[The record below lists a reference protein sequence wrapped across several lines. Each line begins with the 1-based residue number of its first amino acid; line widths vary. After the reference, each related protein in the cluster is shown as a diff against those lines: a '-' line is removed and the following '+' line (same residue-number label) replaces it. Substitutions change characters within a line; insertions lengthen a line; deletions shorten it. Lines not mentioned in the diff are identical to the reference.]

1 MAKLPIITHRREID
15 VRVVYGQNIFELYQ
29 QIHNLI
35 QRELPA
41 LANLFAEPV
50 VNAVRGE
57 ISWTTKATGAVRA
70 GTALSDAEWSSL
82 GGRLKNDLTLIQGL
96 IAKLEKAGR
105 SNSVATEALRCML
118 VTPDLRSSVF
128 QVGNEC
134 VITQWGCYEFGSDAR
149 SADVFEQIEAAPKT
163 TLELQTPGSLA
174 VWPRTASTS
183 LEDKPISQQVFNA
196 VPAPP
201 PASSPP
207 TSMGI
212 SPSPAAYP
220 ESSLGPSA
228 TPSPEPELASLAQP
242 LAKKSFLWRWLLLS
256 LLMLLLLAGLFAKY
270 WQTRHHSAESALNAE
285 IAQLTNALDKKISD
299 CALQTPSV
307 GSSAALT
314 PSVSNSEFSSR
325 QADNQIRPDSRV
337 NVSLAWSDRSD
348 LDLWILQPDGEVVFH
363 GPCTGGNCGRLDV
376 DANRCVT
383 SGRPCTSLTDRPLEN
398 ISWPNKMLP
407 GRYVVAVALYS
418 TNRLSSEARPVR
430 FTVQITK
437 NGVVSNFEGLVRTD
451 EIQCK
456 DNLCGIAPRRV
467 TQFTV
472 E

>member
-35 QRELPA
+35 QRELPQ

-57 ISWTTKATGAVRA
+57 ISWNTKATGSVLA
-70 GTALSDAEWSSL
+70 GTALGDAEWSSL
-82 GGRLKNDLTLIQGL
+82 GSRLKKDLSLIQGL

-105 SNSVATEALRCML
+105 SNSAGTEALRCML
-118 VTPDLRSSVF
+118 VTPDLRRSVF
-128 QVGNEC
+128 QVGSQC

-149 SADVFEQIEAAPKT
+149 SADVFEQIEAAPKA
-163 TLELQTPGSLA
+163 TLELQTPSSMDAPPSTGS
-174 VWPRTASTS
+174 TF
-183 LEDKPISQQVFNA
+183 LEDKPISEQVQA
-196 VPAPP
+196 AAPAPP
-201 PASSPP
+201 PASSPLPSTRASP
-207 TSMGI
+207 T
-212 SPSPAAYP
+212 PAAD
-220 ESSLGPSA
+220 SA
-228 TPSPEPELASLAQP
+228 SGLDPSPETTLESPSQQVAEKFFP
-242 LAKKSFLWRWLLLS
+242 WRWLLLS
-256 LLMLLLLAGLFAKY
+256 LLILLLLAGLFLKY
-270 WQTRHHSAESALNAE
+270 WQTRHHSSESALKAE

-307 GSSAALT
+307 DSSAALT
-314 PSVSNSEFSSR
+314 PPVSNSEFSSR
-325 QADNQIRPDSRV
+325 QADNQIQPDSRV
-337 NVSLAWSDRSD
+337 NVSLAWNDRSD
-348 LDLWILQPDGEVVFH
+348 LDLWIIQPDGEFVFH
-363 GPCTGGNCGRLDV
+363 GPCKGGNCGRLDV
-376 DANRCVT
+376 DANRCDMR
-383 SGRPCTSLTDRPLEN
+383 GPPCTSLTDRPLEN

-407 GRYVVAVALYS
+407 GRYLVAVALYS
-418 TNRLSSEARPVR
+418 TNRLASEARPVR

-456 DNLCGIAPRRV
+456 DNLCGTAPRRV